1 MLALNNLLNKQIE
14 LEKKLSSQ
22 KFVLSI
28 FNSSKLRVLIDFA
41 ALIPDLYDCDKVF
54 FLVFLNQNL
63 F

>member
-1 MLALNNLLNKQIE
+1 MIIALNDLLNKQTE
-14 LEKKLSSQ
+14 LEKKLSSR

-54 FLVFLNQNL
+54 FMDIIN
-63 F
+63 